1 MSSAARAWEYA
12 LAASGTVR
20 GRIAPRVKGDA
31 AVTLSEV
38 AQLRLPA
45 AMIPGELVH
54 KNNCGTGAG
63 LLVMQPHAVVGGG
76 KGHLVI
82 LSDNGSTS
90 TRRHGSRRRR

>member
-1 MSSAARAWEYA
+1 M
-12 LAASGTVR
+12 
-20 GRIAPRVKGDA
+20 
-31 AVTLSEV
+31 TLSEV

-54 KNNCGTGAG
+54 KNNCATGAG

-82 LSDNGSTS
+82 LSGTGVHQPGGTEAAVDVERVPVHVRLSSEARKSAASAISSGVP
-90 TRRHGSRRRR
+90 